1 MKFNISVT
9 RPKGFLHASAFAEVV
24 ESLAWALSALGHEV
38 TQYENW
44 LVNDA
49 RNIVFGAELLAPG
62 VRLPAG
68 TIVYNLEQPTHP
80 NIEKVR
86 AIAKG
91 LTVWDYSLTNVRE
104 WRRLG
109 YDVRHVPIGY
119 TPNLTR
125 IPKAEV
131 QDIDVLFLGWMT
143 PRRTVII
150 EQLKAAGLNALAV
163 SGIYGAARDQLVS
176 RSKIIL
182 NIHHDGR
189 ELFEVVRVSYMLANS
204 KCVVSEISADD
215 ADYADLKDG
224 LLIAPTESI
233 VKLCQIL
240 VESKPETDDLK
251 FWGANGFAAI
261 QIRNYKKSV
270 DAALAELSPS
280 EKVAA
285 RYAAGCESGDMKD
298 FLPWLKEHAKGT
310 VLEIGV
316 RDGASTSAFLMGVER
331 NGGVV
336 LSVDVN
342 DCSSLFAGHPNWK
355 FLQCSSRSPK
365 LHAPALD
372 VLLVDGDHTREGYRA
387 DLERF
392 YPFVKPG
399 GLILSHDIC
408 PEPGQTLEDG
418 GGDYPS
424 VAVREEFYKF
434 CLDHDLENF
443 ELPGKYGMGVMLKP
457 QFSGSWTRERTHPE
471 QVECNGGAGCPW
483 GQDWKKR
490 ADYADLIGVVHYHD
504 LDRPCVDSDESWE
517 ASEALLAR

>member
-38 TQYENW
+38 TEYENW
-44 LVNDA
+44 LVSDA
-49 RNIVFGAELLAPG
+49 RNILFGAELLAPG
-62 VRLPAG
+62 VKLPVG

-86 AIAKG
+86 AVAKG

-125 IPKAEV
+125 IPKANVE
-131 QDIDVLFLGWMT
+131 DIDVLFMGWMT
-143 PRRTVII
+143 PRRVAII
-150 EQLKAAGLNALAV
+150 EQLRAAGLHVVAPAPC
-163 SGIYGAARDQLVS
+163 YGAARDQLVS
-176 RSKIIL
+176 RAKIIL
-182 NIHHDGR
+182 NVHHDGR

-204 KCVVSEISADD
+204 KCVVSERSADD
-215 ADYADLKDG
+215 EDYHDLSDG
-224 LLIAPTESI
+224 LYRTDVDGIVQGCQNILEYWSDNITEDALW
-233 VKLCQIL
+233 V
-240 VESKPETDDLK
+240 
-251 FWGANGFAAI
+251 I
-261 QIRNYKKSV
+261 QCRNYTLTV
-270 DAALAELSPS
+270 DAALGELSPS

-310 VLEIGV
+310 ILEIGV
-316 RDGASTSAFLMGVER
+316 RDGASTSAFLAGVEK

-336 LSVDVN
+336 LSVDVAE
-342 DCSSLFAGHPNWK
+342 CSGLFAGHPQWK
-355 FLQCSSRSPK
+355 FIQADSSDPK

-372 VLLVDGDHTREGYRA
+372 ILLIDGDHTRRGYRR
-387 DLERF
+387 DLDRF
-392 YPFVKPG
+392 FPFVKPG

-434 CLDHDLENF
+434 CLEHDLENF
-443 ELPGKYGMGVMLKP
+443 ELPGKYGIGVMLK
-457 QFSGSWTRERTHPE
+457 SKVSSVWTRERTNPE
-471 QVECNGGAGCPW
+471 QVECNGGPECPW
-483 GQDWKKR
+483 GKNWQVLPS
-490 ADYADLIGVVHYHD
+490 YADLIGLVHYHD
-504 LDRPCVDSDESWE
+504 VERPDSDESWQ
-517 ASEALLAR
+517 ASEALLQQ